1 MINRFSQYLSRG
13 HGNFSNIVPS
23 IPSDNGISIL
33 PADKRSISLGPIGPD
48 HCSRDHSIVLIP
60 KKDVLSER
68 CTVYG
73 PRRSKGKDKRI
84 FPTRLRARDGS
95 SNEGKLIDR
104 RISMQIRVSTMVID
118 LCFCFDVT
126 FFLRKRK

>member
-13 HGNFSNIVPS
+13 HGNFPNIVPS

-73 PRRSKGKDKRI
+73 PRRSKGKNTRI

-104 RISMQIRVSTMVID
+104 RISISRFVCLRWLSICVFVSM
-118 LCFCFDVT
+118 
-126 FFLRKRK
+126 LRSF